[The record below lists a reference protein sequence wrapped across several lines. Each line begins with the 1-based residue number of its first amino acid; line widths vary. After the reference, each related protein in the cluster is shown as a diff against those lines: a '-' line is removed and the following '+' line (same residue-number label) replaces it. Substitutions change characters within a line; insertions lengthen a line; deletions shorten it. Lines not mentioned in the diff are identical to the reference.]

1 MASSSKP
8 IFLVGE
14 AQGANEAKIGKSFVG
29 TSGAELLRMLNDAGV
44 ITLTSEDRSYM
55 SRYYSSQDPWLLDA
69 IWQLHPEVYRT
80 NVFQLHPPNNDLS
93 FFCADRKL
101 AIPGYPKL
109 GTAGWVRKDYQPELT
124 RLGDELIGLDPNLVV
139 CLGNAALW
147 ALIGRGT
154 GISKLRGTTCVSTH
168 TVAGYKLLCAYHPA
182 AVTRQWE
189 LRPTTV
195 IDFTKINK
203 EKEFPDVRRPSVE
216 IWIEPDLQDIQTFI
230 SNFITNGCE
239 ILSVDI
245 ETSGNQI
252 TRIGFAPKS
261 DLAIVIRFHD
271 SGTKNGSYW
280 PSTADERRC
289 WELLRSVLEDSSI
302 PKLFQNGLYDIAFIW
317 RSIGIKVC
325 GALHDTML
333 LHHAL
338 QPEALKGLGY
348 LGSVYTDHGPWKD
361 EHRKQKNETIGR
373 DK

>member
-1 MASSSKP
+1 MPSTKP
-8 IFLVGE
+8 VFLVGE
-14 AQGANEAKIGKSFVG
+14 AMGANEAKIGRGFVG
-29 TSGAELLRMLNDAGV
+29 TSGGELLRMLHDAGV

-93 FFCADRKL
+93 FFCDDRKL

-109 GTAGWVRKDYQPELT
+109 GTAGWVHKDYQPELT
-124 RLGDELIGLDPNLVV
+124 RLGDELLQYDPNLVV

-147 ALIGRGT
+147 ALVGRGS
-154 GISKLRGTTCVSTH
+154 GISKLRGTTCISTH

-195 IDFTKINK
+195 IDLSKINK
-203 EKEFPDVRRPSVE
+203 EKEFPDVRRPQCE
-216 IWIEPDLQDIQTFI
+216 IWIEPDLQDITR
-230 SNFITNGCE
+230 FITENIALCS

-245 ETSGNQI
+245 ETTGSRI
-252 TRIGFAPKS
+252 TCIGFAPS
-261 DLAIVIRFHD
+261 ERLAIVIPFDDAR
-271 SGTKNGSYW
+271 TKNGSYW
-280 PSTADERRC
+280 STREDERRC
-289 WELLRSVLEDSSI
+289 WELVRGVLEDRTI
-302 PKLFQNGLYDIAFIW
+302 PKLFQNGIYDIAFLW
-317 RSIGIKVC
+317 RAYGIKTL
-325 GALHDTML
+325 GAQHDTML

-348 LGSVYTDHGPWKD
+348 LGSVYADFGAWKD
-361 EHRKQKNETIGR
+361 EHRQSQTIKR
-373 DK
+373 DA